1 MIIYIEFF
9 FCYFKIFVMTNFIET
24 RQKQDFCHEDYT
36 SSLFNCKTDDDCKAK
51 VKNNNWNG
59 EN

>member
-1 MIIYIEFF
+1 
-9 FCYFKIFVMTNFIET
+9 MTNFIET
-24 RQKQDFCHEDYT
+24 RQKQDVCHEDYT

-59 EN
+59 ENWLIDI